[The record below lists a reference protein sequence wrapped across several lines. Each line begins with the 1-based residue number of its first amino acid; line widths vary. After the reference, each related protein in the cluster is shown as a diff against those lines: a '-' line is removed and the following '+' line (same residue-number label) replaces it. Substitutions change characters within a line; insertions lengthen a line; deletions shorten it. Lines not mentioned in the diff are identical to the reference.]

1 MPDNQVPNIKEEPL
15 DSILN
20 ESLENEPTTIDKF
33 TGNKRKL
40 SIELNEQV
48 IFNFYVLKLIKS
60 LIKYFLSKNIICT
73 LKKLNLLPAIKK
85 T

>member
-1 MPDNQVPNIKEEPL
+1 M
-15 DSILN
+15 N

-40 SIELNEQV
+40 SIESNEQV

>member
-1 MPDNQVPNIKEEPL
+1 
-15 DSILN
+15 LN

-40 SIELNEQV
+40 SIESNEQV

>member
-1 MPDNQVPNIKEEPL
+1 M
-15 DSILN
+15 N

-40 SIELNEQV
+40 SIESNEQV

-73 LKKLNLLPAIKK
+73 LKKLNLPPAIKK

>member
-1 MPDNQVPNIKEEPL
+1 
-15 DSILN
+15 LN